1 MEKQTTV
8 TNFDS
13 IQQMCDWYRCD
24 VQHPLA
30 AAIDLAELT
39 DIRTGRKHFGIY
51 SIVLKDGDCGP
62 LAYGRTQYDYQQGA
76 VVFFSPGQIAGAATP
91 GVVPHYKGLNISF
104 HPDLLIGTALR
115 AEIKNY
121 TFFGYDANEALHV
134 SERER
139 HDFIESFKR
148 IRAELERPIDKHTKR
163 IVTSEIQV
171 LLDKCQRYYER

>member
-1 MEKQTTV
+1 
-8 TNFDS
+8 
-13 IQQMCDWYRCD
+13 MCDWYRCD